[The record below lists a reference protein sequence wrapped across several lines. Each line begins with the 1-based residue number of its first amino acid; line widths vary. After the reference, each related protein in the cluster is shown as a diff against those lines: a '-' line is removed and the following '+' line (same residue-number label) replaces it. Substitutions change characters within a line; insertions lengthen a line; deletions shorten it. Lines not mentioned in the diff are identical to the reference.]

1 MALAGTRLPYG
12 LRDVKV
18 ATLDSAGVK
27 GSLVDLPNAQT
38 LEFQEA
44 TETQELRGDDV
55 VVAQRVSVNAV
66 EWTLESGGISF
77 EAYTVIAGGTIA
89 STGTTPNIKKTWTR
103 LGTDTYP
110 DFFAEGQAMS
120 ESGGDHHLVIYRA
133 KASQISGSHA
143 DQEFWVS
150 SAEGVGIPTL
160 TAEDVG
166 KVWAMVANETA
177 AAIA

>member
-27 GSLVDLPNAQT
+27 GSLVDLPNSQT

-55 VVAQRVSVNAV
+55 VVAQRTTVNAV
-66 EWTLESGGISF
+66 EWVLDSGGISF
-77 EAYTVIAGGTIA
+77 EAYAIIAGGVVA

-103 LGTDTYP
+103 LNSDAYP
-110 DFFAEGQAMS
+110 DFFIEGQAIS

-133 KASQISGSHA
+133 KANQISGSHA

-150 SAEGVGIPTL
+150 HAEGTGIGTL
-160 TAEDVG
+160 TVADVN